1 MNHNYELIDGW
12 KIRETK
18 WVPDSETAAATVFA
32 LANGYMGSRGAFE
45 EADPT
50 KPGIVGNYINGIYD
64 TPLGKLTEREIVN
77 VPDWHHITLDVDGE
91 RFDMRSGEVLEY
103 SRELDMREAVL
114 RRHVRWKSP
123 SGKVVTIDTERF
135 LSIVR
140 SNVAC
145 LRYTIRPE
153 TPCTLSVEAGIESG
167 VNNRWADHIVRFRG
181 VAFNRGL
188 ACVVETGDPG
198 YEVGVA
204 VAIAGTGLPW
214 GRTRLEADRVS
225 RVVEGFRVRPGRR
238 VDITLAAGVS
248 DSRFGV
254 GQPGRNSR
262 ESAAWAI
269 EDGYDAL
276 KAEHIARWAELWEQ
290 ADVTIEGD
298 DAAQLG
304 IRFSLFHLLAAAP
317 WHSDRVSVPARG
329 LQGQDYYGSI
339 FWDCEMYVQPLLTA
353 THPEAA
359 KNCIG
364 YRYHTLNGARRKAN
378 NYGFEGAFYAW
389 QSQETGDDQCA
400 LYVFNNPF
408 TGRPMRAPFSDQ
420 QVHISADIV
429 WALQEY
435 LMATGDWETVRTRGL
450 PIALEVARFF
460 ASRCE
465 KDADGSWHLRGVLG
479 PDEYHE
485 AVTDDAFTNA
495 IVREAVATAIEWW
508 ESEDAETGRRGA
520 AGTER
525 YGDAET
531 VFSSPTG
538 GGREGASSK
547 TLPRPLPQ
555 GGETGS
561 PLPEGEG
568 SRNPPPPQRGG
579 GAGGGGLNARVI
591 PTEDELAA
599 WRDLRDNLYIP
610 QPGPNGVIEQC
621 EGYFGLEDASKEEV
635 KSRIPVPGMYPG
647 GPLGPYQSTQVIKQ
661 ADVVLMLYLLRD
673 RFTADIKRA
682 NWEYYEPRTSHDSSL
697 SAMAYALVAADLGL
711 ADWAYPYFI
720 RTSHIDLTG
729 DGPHWN
735 HGIHAAGLGGAW
747 QAVTQGFCQLSRRED
762 ALVIRAFPVLPDQWK
777 EVRFRYIHLGQRVE
791 VEVTPEVMTLRH
803 LGGATLPDAD
813 LPVEYAGTMKT
824 LRVGETLELGRRPDE
839 PMNR

>member
-1 MNHNYELIDGW
+1 MSHQYELIDGW

-18 WVPDSETAAATVFA
+18 WLPENETAAATVFA

-50 KPGIVGNYINGIYD
+50 EPGVVGNYINGIYD

-77 VPDWHHITLDVDGE
+77 IPDWHHITLDVDGE

-123 SGKVVTIDTERF
+123 SGKVVTIDVERF

-140 SNVAC
+140 PNVAC
-145 LRYTIRPE
+145 LRYTVSGGFD
-153 TPCTLSVEAGIESG
+153 CLQANAGVRG
-167 VNNRWADHIVRFRG
+167 DVNNRWAEHAVHFEPGSFSHG
-181 VAFNRGL
+181 VWAVSENS
-188 ACVVETGDPG
+188 DPG
-198 YEVGVA
+198 CKVA
-204 VAIAGTGLPW
+204 VAVACEVPW
-214 GRTRLEADRVS
+214 DRVQ
-225 RVVEGFRVRPGRR
+225 GIATFFGRQAVTR
-238 VDITLAAGVS
+238 SYPILPDQNRSVTFTLYAAVT
-248 DSRFGV
+248 DSRFGDANV
-254 GQPGRNSR
+254 EYTSR
-262 ESAAWAI
+262 DTARGAFAA
-269 EDGYDAL
+269 GYDAL
-276 KAEHIARWAELWEQ
+276 KAEHVARWAELWEQ
-290 ADVTIEGD
+290 ADVAIDGD
-298 DAAQLG
+298 DDAQLG
-304 IRFSLFHLLAAAP
+304 IRFSVFHLLAAAP

-329 LQGQDYYGSI
+329 LQGQDYYGSV

-429 WALQEY
+429 WALREY
-435 LMATGDWETVRTRGL
+435 LMATGDRETVRTCGL

-495 IVREAVATAIEWW
+495 IVREAVATATEWW
-508 ESEDAETGRRGA
+508 EQLP
-520 AGTER
+520 
-525 YGDAET
+525 
-531 VFSSPTG
+531 SPP
-538 GGREGASSK
+538 A
-547 TLPRPLPQ
+547 PV
-555 GGETGS
+555 
-561 PLPEGEG
+561 PEGEG
-568 SRNPPPPQRGG
+568 SRTCPPPQG
-579 GAGGGGLNARVI
+579 GGGGLDPRVA
-591 PTEDELAA
+591 PTPDELAT
-599 WRDLRDNLYIP
+599 WRDLRDNLYVP
-610 QPGPNGVIEQC
+610 QPGPDGVIEQC

-673 RFTADIKRA
+673 RFSADVKRA

-697 SAMAYALVAADLGL
+697 SAMAYALVAADLGM
-711 ADWAYPYFI
+711 AEWAYPYFI
-720 RTSHIDLTG
+720 RTSHIDLTA

-747 QAVTQGFCQLSRRED
+747 QAVTQGFCQLSRRGD
-762 ALVIRAFPVLPDQWK
+762 ALVVRAFPVLPGQWR
-777 EVRFRYIHLGQRVE
+777 EVRFRYIHLGQRVG
-791 VEVTPEVMTLRH
+791 VTVTHDAMTLRH
-803 LGGATLPDAD
+803 LGGATLPDAG
-813 LPVEYAGTMKT
+813 LPVEYAGEMMV
-824 LRVGETLELGRRPDE
+824 LGVGETLALRR
-839 PMNR
+839 